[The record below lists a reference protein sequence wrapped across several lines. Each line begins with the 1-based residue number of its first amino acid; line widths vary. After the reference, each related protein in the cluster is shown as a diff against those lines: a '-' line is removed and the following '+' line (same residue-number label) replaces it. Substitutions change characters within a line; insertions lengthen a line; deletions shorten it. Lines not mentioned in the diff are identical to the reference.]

1 MKKFKISSNLEE
13 KIFDIKSD
21 GDIILKITSY
31 FPLKSEEKQVIQKSL
46 EKFQSS
52 NIDFKSIFS
61 DEVSDQEWSNSKKQ
75 IIKKFQDELM
85 EID

>member
-31 FPLKSEEKQVIQKSL
+31 FPLKSEEQQVIQKSL